1 MTERNA
7 LARRGSVAALPV
19 LAAALALAGCA
30 GSHVGDAWQCP
41 IAQGQVCESVAAAD
55 PVVPETAEPEALAID
70 APLYRARDENGRA
83 AGGTPDPE
91 TECAVGCGPFAW
103 LARIFAPGPAEGAEA
118 ATPGPAASRAEAG
131 TDTGAAL
138 PHGGAPASAAIE
150 TDPGAGPEPRGVPE
164 SPATVETASDG
175 TGPGGPPAPLPAG
188 SDLRADALRTPEVV
202 GRIWIGPFVDAGGV
216 YREAAWVRVVIAPA
230 DWKRR

>member
-1 MTERNA
+1 MRDTHA
-7 LARRGSVAALPV
+7 CRRLPAALG
-19 LAAALALAGCA
+19 AMAGALALAGCA

-55 PVVPETAEPEALAID
+55 PAVPETAEPEALAID
-70 APLYRARDENGRA
+70 APLYRARDKDGRA
-83 AGGTPDPE
+83 AGGAPDPE

-103 LARIFAPGPAEGAEA
+103 LARLFAPDPDDA
-118 ATPGPAASRAEAG
+118 ATDDRAAAEVDGRADTGGGLPDGGASAPAAVRPKP
-131 TDTGAAL
+131 AA
-138 PHGGAPASAAIE
+138 
-150 TDPGAGPEPRGVPE
+150 PE
-164 SPATVETASDG
+164 SPAAAEVASDG
-175 TGPGGPPAPLPAG
+175 TGAGGPPAPLPAG
-188 SDLRADALRTPEVV
+188 SGARADALRTSEVI